1 MTDIP
6 KICAITLVIFLLVPA
21 CASREDRLESSLDY
35 KDLNEVLQSEQREL
49 LQARMR
55 QKNLE
60 RGGTTKD
67 LPVDPEIPEYNPL
80 KETNISISV
89 KDEPLHDILYIV
101 ARNAGLNL
109 IIDPQISMENRVTIS
124 FEDTPSSVVVDRL
137 LSSYDLA
144 YEVRE
149 NVLHIKRFTERTF
162 DLNFLNS
169 DTTVNINSGG
179 DIFGSADADGGSNN
193 LKGNFQLSSTP
204 GSENGENSLYGLISQ
219 NIETVLNQKDA
230 DTNTGYFTLDSTAGS
245 LYVKTTPSRMKTI
258 AGLISRLKN
267 KLSKQ
272 VVIDAQIIEVSLK
285 DSFRLGIDWSMVQ
298 QRLIQGA
305 LVQYGAGWAGSTY
318 TGDTGF
324 GTRGMDGEQGP
335 IIIDTTQDLEGGPE
349 TAITAAVNALQTFG
363 GLKTV
368 SNPHVRTRHG
378 QPALVTSGQSMSYIK
393 EITKSSN
400 SDTGDTE
407 FSTDT
412 ASAFEGVMLG
422 VVPFINNDNSVD
434 LNIFP
439 ITSEVDLSNK
449 ETFSDGTSVI
459 LPVVK
464 VRNVNTHVRVNNNAV
479 VILGGL
485 IYKDTK
491 NNDRQTPGLGEIP
504 GAGWLFKNR
513 NDSEQT
519 KELVLIMRIRV
530 IS

>member
-1 MTDIP
+1 MTDIS
-6 KICAITLVIFLLVPA
+6 KICAIILVIFLLVPA
-21 CASREDRLESSLDY
+21 CAPREDRLESSLDY
-35 KDLNEVLQSEQREL
+35 KDLHEALQSEQREL

-60 RGGTTKD
+60 KQGTTKD
-67 LPVDPEIPEYNPL
+67 LPVEPEIPEYNPL
-80 KETNISISV
+80 QETDISISV

-124 FEDTPSSVVVDRL
+124 FENTPSSVVVNRL

-162 DLNFLNS
+162 ELDFLNS

-179 DIFGSADADGGSNN
+179 DIFGSAEADGGSNN

-204 GSENGENSLYGLISQ
+204 GSENGDNSLYGLISQ
-219 NIETVLNQKDA
+219 NIEAVLNQGEEG
-230 DTNTGYFTLDSTAGS
+230 TNTGYFTLDSTAGS
-245 LYVKTTPSRMKTI
+245 LYVKTTPSRMETI

-272 VVIDAQIIEVSLK
+272 VVIDAQIIEVTLN
-285 DSFRLGIDWSMVQ
+285 DSFQLGIDWSVVQ
-298 QRLIQGA
+298 QRLIKGA
-305 LVQYGAGWAGSTY
+305 LVQYGAGWAGTTF
-318 TGDTGF
+318 TGDSGF
-324 GTRGMDGEQGP
+324 GTRDMDGSQGP
-335 IIIDTTQDLEGGPE
+335 IVVDTGQDLEGGPE
-349 TAITAAVNALQTFG
+349 TAISSTINALETFG

-400 SDTGDTE
+400 SDTGDTD

-422 VVPFINNDNSVD
+422 VVPFINNNNSVD

-464 VRNVNTHVRVNNNAV
+464 VRNVNTHVRVDDNAI

-491 NNDRQTPGLGEIP
+491 NNDRQTPGLGSIP

-519 KELVLIMRIRV
+519 KELVLIMHIRV
-530 IS
+530 I

>member
-1 MTDIP
+1 MPNIVTILL
-6 KICAITLVIFLLVPA
+6 LVIILVPA
-21 CASREDRLESSLDY
+21 CAPREDRLESNLKYQDLQESLR
-35 KDLNEVLQSEQREL
+35 SEHKEL
-49 LQARMR
+49 VKARMHEKR
-55 QKNLE
+55 LE
-60 RGGTTKD
+60 KKGTPLK
-67 LPVDPEIPEYNPL
+67 LPIEPEIPEYNPL
-80 KETNISISV
+80 QETDISISV
-89 KDEPLHDILYIV
+89 KDEPLHDIIYIV

-124 FEDTPSSVVVDRL
+124 FENTPSSVVVDRL

-149 NVLHIKRFTERTF
+149 NVLHIRRFTAQTF

-169 DTTVNINSGG
+169 DTAVNINSGG
-179 DIFGSADADGGSNN
+179 DIFGSANADGSSNN
-193 LKGNFQLSSTP
+193 LAGNFQLKSTP
-204 GSENGENSLYGLISQ
+204 GSKNGDNSLYGLLSQ
-219 NIETVLNQKDA
+219 NIESILSQGEEGSNS
-230 DTNTGYFTLDSTAGS
+230 GYFTLDSTAGS
-245 LYVKTTPSRMKTI
+245 LYVQTTPSRMKTI
-258 AGLISRLKN
+258 ASLVSRLKN

-272 VVIDAQIIEVSLK
+272 VIIDAQIIEVTLN
-285 DSFRLGIDWSMVQ
+285 DGFQLGIDWSIVQ
-298 QRLIQGA
+298 QRLIKGA
-305 LVQYGAGWAGSTY
+305 LVQYGVGWAGTNFS
-318 TGDTGF
+318 GDSGF
-324 GTRGMDGEQGP
+324 GTRDMDGNQGP
-335 IIIDTTQDLEGGPE
+335 IVVDTRQDLEGGPE
-349 TAITAAVNALQTFG
+349 TTISSTINALQTFG

-393 EITKSSN
+393 EITKSTNSN
-400 SDTGDTE
+400 NDDTE

-412 ASAFEGVMLG
+412 ATAFEGVMLG

-449 ETFSDGTSVI
+449 ETFSDGSSVI

-464 VRNVNTHVRVNNNAV
+464 VRNVNTHVRVNDDAII
-479 VILGGL
+479 ILGGL

-491 NNDRQTPGLGEIP
+491 NNDRQTPGLGDIP

-513 NDSEQT
+513 NDSEET
-519 KELVLIMRIRV
+519 KELVLIMHIRV

>member
-1 MTDIP
+1 MP
-6 KICAITLVIFLLVPA
+6 KIYAIILLIIILVPA
-21 CASREDRLESSLDY
+21 CAPREDRLESSLDY
-35 KDLNEVLQSEQREL
+35 KDLHEALQTEQKEL
-49 LQARMR
+49 IQARMR

-60 RGGTTKD
+60 KQGTTKN
-67 LPVDPEIPEYNPL
+67 LPVEPEIPEYNPL
-80 KETNISISV
+80 QETDVSISV
-89 KDEPLHDILYIV
+89 KDEPLHDIIYIV

-109 IIDPQISMENRVTIS
+109 IIDPQISMDNRVTIS
-124 FEDTPSSVVVDRL
+124 FENTPSSVVVNRL

-144 YEVRE
+144 YEVRD
-149 NVLHIKRFTERTF
+149 NVLHIRRFTERTF
-162 DLNFLNS
+162 DLDFLNS

-179 DIFGSADADGGSNN
+179 DIFGSASADGGSNN
-193 LKGNFQLSSTP
+193 LAGNFQLQSTP
-204 GSENGENSLYGLISQ
+204 GSENGDNSLYGLISQ
-219 NIETVLNQKDA
+219 NIETVLSQGEEGA
-230 DTNTGYFTLDSTAGS
+230 NTGYFTLDSTAGS
-245 LYVKTTPSRMKTI
+245 LYVQTTPSRMETI
-258 AGLISRLKN
+258 TGLISRLKN

-272 VVIDAQIIEVSLK
+272 VVIDAQIIEVSLS
-285 DSFRLGIDWSMVQ
+285 DGFQLGIDWAVVQ
-298 QRLIQGA
+298 QRLIKGA
-305 LVQYGAGWAGSTY
+305 LVQYGAGWAGTSF
-318 TGDTGF
+318 TGDSGF
-324 GTRGMDGEQGP
+324 GTRDMNGDQGP
-335 IIIDTTQDLEGGPE
+335 IVIDTRQDLEGGPE
-349 TAITAAVNALQTFG
+349 TAISSTINALQTFG

-393 EITKSSN
+393 EITK
-400 SDTGDTE
+400 DVGGDNNDVS

-464 VRNVNTHVRVNNNAV
+464 VRNVNTHVRVDDDAI

-491 NNDRQTPGLGEIP
+491 NNDRQTPGLGNIP

-519 KELVLIMRIRV
+519 KELVLIMHIRV